1 MIRNNKP
8 ILFATLGLFGGVCGV
23 ALGEFIPEFGGS
35 LFRNIAHVA
44 IWSAFCGGGIAVA
57 LFTASEIYHR
67 RRGFYSKQIL
77 GYLRAGAYGGA
88 IAGAVAQ
95 AIYGTQMLSPDA
107 QNLVLRPLCWGLMG
121 AILGWRL
128 ASTIPNL
135 TPARAVGAGGIGGT
149 LGGVAFLAAGALL
162 PAAFGRMAGIGALGA
177 ALGIA
182 IVVVD
187 SIFREATLEIIW
199 APKEV
204 TTVGLGGNMV
214 TIGGGDD
221 HIYVAGLSRKA
232 AGVVIEQG
240 KIQYVDTA
248 SGQRTDLRD
257 GSRLKIGSIE
267 IVVHATP

>member
-1 MIRNNKP
+1 
-8 ILFATLGLFGGVCGV
+8 
-23 ALGEFIPEFGGS
+23 
-35 LFRNIAHVA
+35 
-44 IWSAFCGGGIAVA
+44 
-57 LFTASEIYHR
+57 
-67 RRGFYSKQIL
+67 
-77 GYLRAGAYGGA
+77 
-88 IAGAVAQ
+88 
-95 AIYGTQMLSPDA
+95 
-107 QNLVLRPLCWGLMG
+107 
-121 AILGWRL
+121 
-128 ASTIPNL
+128 
-135 TPARAVGAGGIGGT
+135 
-149 LGGVAFLAAGALL
+149 
-162 PAAFGRMAGIGALGA
+162 MAGIGALGA

-240 KIQYVDTA
+240 KIQYVDIA